1 MRTHKTYDNHAS
13 NEAYSPFSGLDSEP
27 PEICTVPEP
36 AQPPLGAV
44 AIGLIAFLRSR
55 SRSAKQRET
64 AARLGSGLP
73 ISI

>member
-1 MRTHKTYDNHAS
+1 
-13 NEAYSPFSGLDSEP
+13 
-27 PEICTVPEP
+27 VPEP